1 MLYINWGDSDR
12 VFMNFILSPQDT
24 LLQFT
29 FNNHLYRNVRIV
41 DDYDYLFNTNYY
53 LKGYRYVDM
62 PAWATIWEFYAENF
76 GPASYSYSQ
85 SIGPNYNLNRDIIM
99 SIQNDST
106 GNPIYYSE
114 HYKPEFSITPILF
127 IDTTF
132 FKLDFFV
139 NHEFSHFFPPGYPHQ
154 GINFIDSV
162 WMQRYY
168 SDGDSII
175 NISNLLTYNNPSY
188 ANSAYQVNFQL
199 DTSLMKNGYNFYYKF
214 LAKDKGI
221 IPEFTWSPD
230 TGFYKCEWNFPNT
243 ISEIEN
249 KPTYTL
255 NQNFPNPFNPITTI
269 EYSIAEA
276 GMTEIEIMDMLG
288 RKLKTL
294 VSEFKHGGKYQ
305 VSFDASTFS
314 SGVYFY
320 RIKSGEFV
328 RIRKMVLLK

>member
-1 MLYINWGDSDR
+1 
-12 VFMNFILSPQDT
+12 
-24 LLQFT
+24 
-29 FNNHLYRNVRIV
+29 
-41 DDYDYLFNTNYY
+41 
-53 LKGYRYVDM
+53 
-62 PAWATIWEFYAENF
+62 
-76 GPASYSYSQ
+76 
-85 SIGPNYNLNRDIIM
+85 M

-132 FKLDFFV
+132 FILNFFV